1 MGLWKS
7 VNEALEPIFKP
18 AENMIAGVNP
28 AAWNSPNQPLRP
40 LMPPGLGI
48 RTWDLQPGIN
58 LQYLPRGDSSVNFR
72 QLANFA
78 NSFDLVRLLIETRKD
93 QIVNRPWAIKVK
105 SQPGESQNDRLKREK
120 SNPNVAMLTK
130 ALAKPDGVHPF
141 PTWIRMWLEDLLV
154 FDAPCILPMRNMLG
168 DPLPGGLRLISGSTI
183 TPLVDNQGF
192 IPAPPDPAYQQIIL
206 GLPTAN
212 LASMRGIPGSPSN
225 PNKFLADQLIYSP
238 RNPRINSRWGFGPV
252 EQIIQTIQI
261 GSHWQYSTKAYF
273 TEGNVPEGFMP
284 MPETWTMKQITDF
297 QNWFDGLLA
306 GHIGKKR
313 RMIAIPDTKREAQFP
328 KLASIIDP
336 VVNEY
341 LIRLCAFAFSISP
354 QNLLK
359 QINRGTAKESS
370 DVAQMEG
377 LEPYLKHIEN
387 TINYDIISGFYGIE
401 DCEMSY
407 QDERE
412 VDPVKQAQ
420 VDVQYVNSG
429 IYTRDEIREAR
440 GDDPLGVPQGAIPGI
455 TTTQGF
461 VPLTQ
466 PVGLPEPGTGGDSG
480 KPSSKQEQPPAAV
493 EHNQSSGER

>member
-1 MGLWKS
+1 MSFWKS
-7 VNEALEPIFKP
+7 AKDAFEPIFKP
-18 AENMIAGVNP
+18 AGNAIEGINP
-28 AAWNSPNQPLRP
+28 SGWNSPSQPVRP
-40 LMPPGLGI
+40 IVPPGMGI
-48 RTWDLQPGIN
+48 RSWDIQPGIN
-58 LQYLPRGDSSVNFR
+58 LQYLPRGDAGVNFR
-72 QLANFA
+72 QLTNFA

-105 SQPGESQNDRLKREK
+105 QVPGESQSQRTKRNQQ
-120 SNPNVAMLTK
+120 NPNVKMITD
-130 ALAKPDGVHPF
+130 ALRKPDGIHPF
-141 PTWIRMWLEDLLV
+141 PTWIRMWLDDLLV
-154 FDAPCILPMRNMLG
+154 YDAPCIYPIRNMLG
-168 DPLPGGLRLISGSTI
+168 DFMPGGLRLVSGSTI

-192 IPAPPDPAYQQIIL
+192 IPAPPSPAYQQIIL

-212 LASMRGIPGSPSN
+212 LASTRDPFTGLKPGEM
-225 PNKFLADQLIYSP
+225 LASQLIYSP
-238 RNPRINSRWGFGPV
+238 RNPRVNSRWGFGPV

-261 GSHWQYSTKAYF
+261 GANWQYSTKASF

-284 MPETWTMKQITDF
+284 MPENWTMKQITDF

-306 GHIGKKR
+306 GHVGKKR
-313 RMIAIPDTKREAQFP
+313 RMIAIPDTKRDAQFP
-328 KLASIIDP
+328 KLAGVIDP

-377 LEPYLKHIEN
+377 LEPYLKHVEN
-387 TINYDIISGFYGIE
+387 TMNFEIVEGVFGVT
-401 DCEMSY
+401 DCEFSY

-412 VDPVKQAQ
+412 VDPLKQAQ
-420 VDVQYVNSG
+420 VDNLYVNNG
-429 IYTRDEIREAR
+429 TYTRDEVREAR
-440 GDDPLGVPQGAIPGI
+440 GDDPLGVPQGAIPGV

-466 PVGLPEPGTGGDSG
+466 AVGLPETGGDGDSSG
-480 KPSSKQEQPPAAV
+480 TGSSKRSDSAASEQ
-493 EHNQSSGER
+493 NKSSGER